1 MFRPRALAS
10 SRIMTALRETSIVR
24 ALRVATELGGRTLI
38 TKVGALTALKGSAGL
53 LDIAGIV
60 LLAQF
65 SATVLSAASSTT
77 NSNPLGYSVPGTES
91 WRPLFLLAG
100 ALVLMSLRSAL
111 SFFAGVWLNSTLQ
124 QANTRV
130 ISARAKLELCR
141 PLDGLDQFSSQ
152 ETHHALT
159 GMTRASVS
167 GFLLPLSTV
176 ISEGVLGLLLIATL
190 YVASPAA
197 TVLSIIFLALVSLG
211 LYRFISHRQ
220 LLLGQRTGSAT
231 VRSIATFQEL
241 HSGHRELRV
250 SGRLEAE
257 INRFT
262 SVEGELSD
270 NLVAQNRNSTIP
282 RHVLET
288 AVLLCLGIVATI
300 SSAGSDDIE
309 SLVIVT
315 VFAAAL
321 ARLLPSVIPMQ
332 AALSELQHVLGTASS
347 IDYPFVKLRTGL
359 ESHSGHS
366 GSPHD
371 QDPRASG
378 SAFAITASSLSYRY
392 PGAKE
397 SALES
402 IDFNLSGSGWYAI
415 DGPSGSGKST
425 LLDLMLGLRL
435 PTEGQVTINDLV
447 AHEFIEANPGFV
459 SYLPQSPMVMNR
471 SLWENVAFGYTIDDV
486 DRNRVT
492 QCLQQVGL
500 ESLVRRADTSGET
513 LGERGGRL
521 SGGQLQRLGI
531 ARCLYQEPNVLV
543 LDESTSGLDESA
555 RDGIIS
561 LLHSL
566 VASGLTV
573 VTVAHDRTLAAQAT
587 RVIRLANGNL
597 VNS

>member
-1 MFRPRALAS
+1 MLRKSSIAKALEVAS
-10 SRIMTALRETSIVR
+10 
-24 ALRVATELGGRTLI
+24 ELAGTRTTL
-38 TKVGALTALKGSAGL
+38 KVGALTALKGSAGL

-65 SATVLSAASSTT
+65 SAAVLSTASSTPD
-77 NSNPLGYSVPGTES
+77 SNPLGYSIPGTES

-100 ALVLMSLRSAL
+100 ALILMTLRSAI
-111 SFFAGVWLNSTLQ
+111 SFFAGFWLNSTLQ

-130 ISARAKLELCR
+130 ISTRASLELCR

-152 ETHHALT
+152 ETHLALT
-159 GMTRASVS
+159 GMTRASV
-167 GFLLPLSTV
+167 GGLLLPLSTV
-176 ISEGVLGLLLIATL
+176 ISEGVLGVLLIATL
-190 YVASPAA
+190 FIASPAA
-197 TVLSIIFLALVSLG
+197 TALSIVFLSLVSLG
-211 LYRFISHRQ
+211 LYRYTSHRQ

-250 SGRLEAE
+250 SGRLKAE

-262 SVEGELSD
+262 GVEEELSN
-270 NLVAQNRNSTIP
+270 NLVAQNKNSTIP

-300 SSAGSDDIE
+300 SSAGSDDVQ
-309 SLVIVT
+309 SLVVVT

-332 AALSELQHVLGTASS
+332 TALSELQHVLGTASS
-347 IDYPFVKLRTGL
+347 IDYPFVSLQTGSEDL
-359 ESHSGHS
+359 SDYSGKA
-366 GSPHD
+366 PAK
-371 QDPRASG
+371 DPQAPG
-378 SAFAITASSLSYRY
+378 NAFAITASSLSYRY
-392 PGAKE
+392 PGAQE
-397 SALES
+397 SALQS

-435 PTEGQVTINDLV
+435 PTEGQVTVNGID
-447 AHEFIEANPGFV
+447 AHEFIDANPGFI

-471 SLWENVAFGYTIDDV
+471 SLWENVAFGYGIDDI
-486 DRNRVT
+486 DRNRVIG
-492 QCLQQVGL
+492 CLRQVGL
-500 ESLVRRADTSGET
+500 DSLVRRADADGET

-531 ARCLYQEPNVLV
+531 ARCLYQDPNVLV

-566 VASGLTV
+566 VASGLTL